1 MNHGSCWEN
10 AWDAPVSSDIS
21 ASADKAGT
29 EMPFWCPL
37 FFFVVEEFNR
47 KEREGHFQRKEW
59 EVCFGG
65 SQPMSAGGGAEEPTI
80 RPDHQIFNDTD
91 QQSPQRGVEVDFSRP
106 PQQTEL
112 VLDSPLTLIVF
123 APWHTLTAS
132 DGLVP
137 LGLHDWL
144 LHVWDHQVSG
154 GEELVCG
161 HHQPDRAAAHHHL
174 LCWVSRFCVCM
185 VLGGFFMWFWFLL
198 FVEMKSS
205 GSESDS
211 LSLIFHTKREVKM
224 ESAALAAT
232 PQVFVKIFKYWMWTY

>member
-1 MNHGSCWEN
+1 MHKLKKTCLKRWTTG
-10 AWDAPVSSDIS
+10 V
-21 ASADKAGT
+21 AGRMP
-29 EMPFWCPL
+29 EMHQCPPITVRVQTKQGWKCHSGVPY
-37 FFFVVEEFNR
+37 FFVVEEINR

-65 SQPMSAGGGAEEPTI
+65 SQPMSAGGEAEEPTI

-112 VLDSPLTLIVF
+112 VLDSPLTLVVF

-137 LGLHDWL
+137 LGLRDWL
-144 LHVWDHQVSG
+144 LHVWDHQVGG

-174 LCWVSRFCVCM
+174 LCWVSRFCICM
-185 VLGGFFMWFWFLL
+185 VLGFFLCGFDFSCLLRWKAAGQKVTLFLFSFTL
-198 FVEMKSS
+198 N
-205 GSESDS
+205 
-211 LSLIFHTKREVKM
+211 VKWKWKV
-224 ESAALAAT
+224 LHW
-232 PQVFVKIFKYWMWTY
+232 QQHHRF